1 MGIWKPR
8 EKLGLDRQTLES
20 PAEMVWKPSPQTGL
34 LFDRVEESGGAMIRE
49 GILNVDWDST
59 VPEKMI
65 REVEK

>member
-1 MGIWKPR
+1 MGIWKPQ

-20 PAEMVWKPSPQTGL
+20 PAEMVWKPSSQTGL
-34 LFDRVEESGGAMIRE
+34 LFERVEESGEAMIRE

>member
-1 MGIWKPR
+1 
-8 EKLGLDRQTLES
+8 
-20 PAEMVWKPSPQTGL
+20 MVWKPSPQTGL